1 MIYITVSHPMISS
14 NWRFSLLYYSLDLSP
29 YAHSPAVALVKFSVN
44 YCNNSKLVS
53 SSPVALHHIYST
65 HSPSC
70 FIKNLCYFS
79 CLTIF
84 FFLSFRYSSLPIVT
98 SSSSVVAPSN
108 YYVPDASFLGVS
120 SSLDCLASLS
130 FKKEITLVPD
140 SMSHMFGNSTM
151 ISQGLMFPRSI
162 YCSEILLS
170 LSFLMSLL
178 ISVVFSHSFCL
189 FTQMRKSHFALEI
202 LLNLEIKVKK
212 EGTILSRLS
221 K

>member
-1 MIYITVSHPMISS
+1 MICITISYPMISS
-14 NWRFSLLYYSLDLSP
+14 NWRFSLLYYSLDLSS
-29 YAHSPAVALVKFSVN
+29 YAHSPALALVKLSVN

-53 SSPVALHHIYST
+53 SSPVALHHSYST

-84 FFLSFRYSSLPIVT
+84 FSFRYSSLPIVT
-98 SSSSVVAPSN
+98 SSPSVIAPSN
-108 YYVPDASFLGVS
+108 YCVPDASFLGVP
-120 SSLDCLASLS
+120 SSLNCVASLS
-130 FKKEITLVPD
+130 FNKEITLVPD

-151 ISQGLMFPRSI
+151 ISQGLMFSRAI
-162 YCSEILLS
+162 CCSEILLS
-170 LSFLMSLL
+170 LNFLMSLL
-178 ISVVFSHSFCL
+178 IWLVFSHSFCL

>member
-1 MIYITVSHPMISS
+1 MHTALLWPLLNFLSIIAIIPNWSHLLLWLSTTSIQHIHHPASS
-14 NWRFSLLYYSLDLSP
+14 KIFVTSHVLQ
-29 YAHSPAVALVKFSVN
+29 F
-44 YCNNSKLVS
+44 
-53 SSPVALHHIYST
+53 
-65 HSPSC
+65 
-70 FIKNLCYFS
+70 
-79 CLTIF
+79 F

>member
-1 MIYITVSHPMISS
+1 MHTVLLWPLLNCLSIIAIIPKWSRLLLWLSSTSIQHVHHPASSKIFVTSHVLQS
-14 NWRFSLLYYSLDLSP
+14 
-29 YAHSPAVALVKFSVN
+29 
-44 YCNNSKLVS
+44 
-53 SSPVALHHIYST
+53 
-65 HSPSC
+65 
-70 FIKNLCYFS
+70 
-79 CLTIF
+79 F
-84 FFLSFRYSSLPIVT
+84 FFSFRYSSLPMVT
-98 SSSSVVAPSN
+98 SSFSVIATSN
-108 YYVPDASFLGVS
+108 YYVPDASFLGVP

-130 FKKEITLVPD
+130 FNKEITSVPD
-140 SMSHMFGNSTM
+140 SMSRMFGNSTM
-151 ISQGLMFPRSI
+151 ISQGLMFSRAI

-178 ISVVFSHSFCL
+178 IWLVFSHSFCL